1 MRCGTVANP
10 IHVIY
15 HEYSGDGT
23 RYKYICNLMNG
34 FVASE
39 DACVNYK
46 SMLEDFE
53 KFVDGLFEHIH
64 IENNILFLRFVHL
77 EKKKCVME

>member
-1 MRCGTVANP
+1 MHCGTVANP

-39 DACVNYK
+39 DACASYK
-46 SMLEDFE
+46 LMLEDLEEFM
-53 KFVDGLFEHIH
+53 DALFEHIH
-64 IENNILFLRFVHL
+64 IENNILFPRFVAL
-77 EKKKCVME
+77 EKRCVVG

>member
-1 MRCGTVANP
+1 MYCGTVANP

-46 SMLEDFE
+46 SMLDDFE

-64 IENNILFLRFVHL
+64 IENNILFPRFVHL
-77 EKKKCVME
+77 EKRFVER